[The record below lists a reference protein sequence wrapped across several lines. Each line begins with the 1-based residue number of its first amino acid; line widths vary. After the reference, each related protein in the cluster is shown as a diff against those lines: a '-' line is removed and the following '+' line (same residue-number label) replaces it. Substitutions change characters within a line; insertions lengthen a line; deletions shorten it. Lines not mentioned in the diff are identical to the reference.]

1 MIEIRRDDPAGSETG
16 ALLEEHLAEMHRLSP
31 PESVHA
37 LDVAALRRPDVTFW
51 TAWSEGQLLGCA
63 ALKRLDVSHG
73 EVKSMRTATLH
84 RRKGVARALL
94 EHIVAEARRRAYR
107 RLSLETGSLPAF
119 EPARLLYE
127 SFGFT
132 CCAPFG
138 NYVDDPNSVFLTR
151 TLEG

>member
-63 ALKRLDVSHG
+63 ALKRLDASHG

-107 RLSLETGSLPAF
+107 RLSLETGSLPSF